1 MFIQDNVK
9 NGIGGDRTVQEHKDI
24 ANEKFDRAKHFFSE
38 EYFPEERRDQ
48 FIFRFKKVGQ
58 IAVSWPNV
66 LTSFSGHH
74 GVAKARRLPGIHQLV
89 TRLH

>member
-1 MFIQDNVK
+1 MK
-9 NGIGGDRTVQEHKDI
+9 NGIGGDRTLQEHKDV
-24 ANEKFDRAKHFFSE
+24 ANEKIDRAKHFFSE

-48 FIFRFKKVGQ
+48 FIFRFKKVGH
-58 IAVSWPNV
+58 IAVSCPN
-66 LTSFSGHH
+66 TNISTNFSGHH